1 MKGMF
6 RTGWQ
11 MDYPS
16 IENFLAPLYKT
27 GASSNDGK
35 YSNPAFDK
43 LINEAAA
50 RHGRAEANALYQQA
64 EAILGQDMPAIPMY
78 YRQDHHGLVRQDHRC
93 EDHRVR
99 DGRLHVGLRQVRSW
113 A

>member
-35 YSNPAFDK
+35 YSNPEFDK

-50 RHGRAEANALYQQA
+50 ATDEAQANTLYQQA
-64 EAILGQDMPAIPMY
+64 EALLAQDMPAIPMY
-78 YRQDHHGLVRQDHRC
+78 YGKTTMGWSDKVTGVKITAFGTVDYTSVSLK
-93 EDHRVR
+93 
-99 DGRLHVGLRQVRSW
+99 
-113 A
+113 